1 MMGFADLLYLLLFA
15 GVGGLAQLL
24 SARVFG
30 HWLTPLSLF
39 IGVNCASLCA
49 YHLRLLEMKDVSLVT
64 HLIVLTGLLAFGTG
78 CLLGVDRRPP
88 PAADLPARIDTR
100 GLVGFVR
107 VTGVLCTIGW
117 IVAALIIVQRYGG
130 PGMILANLWML
141 QNEFQMQ
148 GIGYMNMMGIL
159 VLPAYVMLRSLGR
172 HSRLDTLLTVSALW
186 GLLLA
191 GIKAFVFYSAL
202 SAIVTLALV
211 SPVRFRARHV
221 GIFGAVLTLFFVAYN
236 AKVDIFVAK
245 ILTPADHWFSA
256 FRALH
261 WPYLYFVG
269 AWPAMQNIVDGQL
282 VEPGVLGAQTLYAM
296 WKILGDLLG
305 VVPPVPFAQAFT
317 DIGPTLFNVYSIF
330 GILYQEW
337 TWVGAVAICALLGFV
352 SSRLYLRARRAG
364 YWGHVLVYGL
374 FSYGLF
380 MSCFQYVYRFNEM
393 LQLLYIYL
401 VGFVLMRGGV
411 LVERGRHD

>member
-15 GVGGLAQLL
+15 AVGGLAHLL

-39 IGVNCASLCA
+39 VGINSASICF

-64 HLIVLTGLLAFGTG
+64 HLIVLSCLLAFGVG
-78 CLLGVDRRPP
+78 CVVGVDRRPP
-88 PAADLPARIDTR
+88 PAAELPARLDPR

-107 VTGVLCTIGW
+107 VTGVLCTVGW
-117 IVAALIIVQRYGG
+117 VIAALIVVQRHGG
-130 PGMILANLWML
+130 PGMILANLWVL

-159 VLPAYVMLRSLGR
+159 VPPAYFILRSLGR
-172 HSRLDTLLTVSALW
+172 HTRLDTLLCVSAVW

-211 SPVRFRARHV
+211 SPRRFRVRHV
-221 GIFGAVLTLFFVAYN
+221 GIFVAVLTLFFVAYN

-245 ILTPADHWFSA
+245 ILTPADHWFSS

-282 VEPGVLGAQTLYAM
+282 VEPAVTGAQTLYAL
-296 WKILGDLLG
+296 WKVLGDMLG
-305 VVPPVPFAQAFT
+305 VVPPVPFAQTFT

-330 GILYQEW
+330 GILYHEW
-337 TWVGAVAICALLGFV
+337 SWVGAVLICALLGFV

-411 LVERGRHD
+411 LVDRSRRD